1 MSMPFPANSGQVK
14 HGSVVNGDGVAIRTQ
29 YVQEL
34 GAVATLDADGIC
46 VEATATGAATL
57 SATGA
62 LVSGGVAT
70 FDVAR
75 GVSITSTGNESGI
88 TVTFTGTDKDGDA
101 LVEDVAG
108 PNNTTVYGVKAF
120 GTVTSVVVDGATTST
135 NGVNVGSSNVIGFD
149 YRLGNKGECL
159 GVYVDGVPETTLTLV
174 NGFSASGTS
183 TATTADVRGTF
194 TPNAAPNGA
203 KYFTAVMALDDNLS
217 ITELNGAAQFGG

>member
-1 MSMPFPANSGQVK
+1 MSMPFPAHSGQVK
-14 HGSVVNGDGVAIRTQ
+14 NGSSVNGNGVAIRTQ
-29 YVQEL
+29 YIQEL
-34 GAVATLDADGIC
+34 GAVDTLDADGIC
-46 VEATATGAATL
+46 VAATATGAATL

-70 FDVAR
+70 MDVAR
-75 GVSITSTGNESGI
+75 GVSLTSTGNNAAVTY
-88 TVTFTGTDKDGDA
+88 TVTGTDKDGDA
-101 LVEDVAG
+101 LVEDIAG

-120 GTVTSVVVDGATTST
+120 KTVTSIASDGAVVGTLTA
-135 NGVNVGSSNVIGFD
+135 GSSNVLGFD

-174 NGFSASGTS
+174 NGFTATGTS

-194 TPNAAPNGA
+194 TPNTAPNGA